1 MKNKKII
8 TIIFSII
15 LIITLSILY
24 IVNYWKYNEQKTILS
39 TSEVEKEIEKNEN
52 IKFKKIK
59 IINYLNSNYEN
70 LDFDNI
76 EYKTF
81 YSLQSLLI
89 EIYGLNLRYYLSDLS
104 KTNQYFSK
112 EWIYIYIP
120 SSTLKIK
127 NYEKTNL
134 QEKNIFYTKGIILK
148 IIEKE
153 DWKIKEIININKDL
167 LLKIETILNKKFKLK
182 KLNNIL
188 PKNEKELLVLLK
200 NIDKN
205 IKINKL
211 TNLDD
216 IIYIKIYFEIL
227 KSNFLSL

>member
-24 IVNYWKYNEQKTILS
+24 LVNFWKYNEQKTILS

-104 KTNQYFSK
+104 KTDQYFSK

-127 NYEKTNL
+127 NYKKTNL
-134 QEKNIFYTKGIILK
+134 KEKNIFYTKGIILK
-148 IIEKE
+148 IVEKE

-167 LLKIETILNKKFKLK
+167 LLKIETILNREFKLK